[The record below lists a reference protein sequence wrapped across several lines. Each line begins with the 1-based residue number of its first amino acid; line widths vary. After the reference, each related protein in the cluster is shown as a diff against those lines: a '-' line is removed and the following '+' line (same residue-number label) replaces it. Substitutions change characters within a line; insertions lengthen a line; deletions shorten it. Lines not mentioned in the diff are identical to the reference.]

1 MLVKDIMTTNVI
13 TVKKEEKIENAVKI
27 LMDNNFSGM
36 PVVGDGN
43 KVIGVITEGDLIYR
57 SKKLRIPTF
66 FTILDSYIFL
76 ESMKNLEKQIKKMVG
91 YRVEDVMTADVVTV
105 TEDTTVEEI
114 ATIMTRKKINRVPV
128 VKEGVLVG
136 VVSRRDIIK
145 AYARE

>member
-13 TVKKEEKIENAVKI
+13 SVKKEQKIENAVKI

-36 PVVGDGN
+36 PVVDDEN

-91 YRVEDVMTADVVTV
+91 YRVEDVMTVDVITV

>member
-13 TVKKEEKIENAVKI
+13 SVKKEQKIENAVKI

-36 PVVGDGN
+36 PVVDVEN

-91 YRVEDVMTADVVTV
+91 YRVEDVMTVDVITV

>member
-1 MLVKDIMTTNVI
+1 MLVKDIMTKHVF

-36 PVVGDGN
+36 PVVDDEN

-91 YRVEDVMTADVVTV
+91 YRVEDVMTADVITV
-105 TEDTTVEEI
+105 KEDTTIEEV
-114 ATIMTRKKINRVPV
+114 ATLMTRKKINRIPV
-128 VKEGVLVG
+128 VREGVLVG